1 MLRCLRYR
9 GLSAPLLAGALGLW
23 AALAAVFAVRV
34 IKVLEPPC
42 AERAGKLPKAL
53 NSEARRQLREMSYAP
68 TRVECERL
76 RDEYVSDL
84 RADGRSDAAD
94 TVLRDWESFVSFYD
108 FPVEHWVHLRTS
120 LGVPVQEVE
129 DRRHSTDEEARQRIV
144 PCSLRLSERWRPLNG
159 GRNLM
164 GLLVDGAKFEDG
176 ILTERR
182 GGRP

>member
-1 MLRCLRYR
+1 MFPTAGHQRCWNHR
-9 GLSAPLLAGALGLW
+9 ALN
-23 AALAAVFAVRV
+23 VQS
-34 IKVLEPPC
+34 
-42 AERAGKLPKAL
+42 KLPKAL
-53 NSEARRQLREMSYAP
+53 TSEARRQLREMSYAP

-108 FPVEHWVHLRTS
+108 FPVEHWVHLRTTNPLES
-120 LGVPVQEVE
+120 VFSAVRLRTNVT
-129 DRRHSTDEEARQRIV
+129 RRMKRRDSALYLV
-144 PCSLRLSERWRPLNG
+144 FKVSLRLSERWRPLNG

-176 ILTERR
+176 ILAELSVSVE
-182 GGRP
+182 GAVAA